1 MSMLNN
7 ATLVKTCK
15 GKQWIT
21 FRACLHGGGR
31 PQVGE
36 ITCGGSPHSSCKRD
50 QIKMTDYMDRRVTPP
65 KQVTSP
71 TWGPPPPCKQARS
84 EDLRIIVRS
93 IIKSSSKNYNA
104 NEVMM
109 TIMLLTCR
117 HFRITKTWEIF
128 LFGQNIVICTVG
140 RESWEE
146 RKKEEWREREMGETF
161 PVLSSSSP
169 FLPLLP
175 FLSPF
180 STMFAQWFNWK
191 RLLSR
196 L

>member
-1 MSMLNN
+1 
-7 ATLVKTCK
+7 
-15 GKQWIT
+15 
-21 FRACLHGGGR
+21 
-31 PQVGE
+31 
-36 ITCGGSPHSSCKRD
+36 
-50 QIKMTDYMDRRVTPP
+50 MTDYMDRRVTPP

-71 TWGPPPPCKQARS
+71 TWGPPPPCKRARS

-93 IIKSSSKNYNA
+93 IPVIKSSSKNYND

-117 HFRITKTWEIF
+117 HVRITKTYMRHFLVWTKYSYLYSWSRKLGWEKKR
-128 LFGQNIVICTVG
+128 GMKGEGDG
-140 RESWEE
+140 R
-146 RKKEEWREREMGETF
+146 TF
-161 PVLSSSSP
+161 PVLPSSSP

-175 FLSPF
+175 FFSPF
-180 STMFAQWFNWK
+180 SAMFAQWLDWK